1 MMLTKIIVKA
11 ALFGDLFLMNIGIME
26 RLKKH
31 TISGKRKKI
40 PQIYYIK
47 SHMIA

>member
-11 ALFGDLFLMNIGIME
+11 ALFGNQFPMNIIILE
-26 RLKKH
+26 RLKRY
-31 TISGKRKKI
+31 TISEKRKKI

-47 SHMIA
+47 SHMIT